1 VRTRQRARNQLSCTQ
16 EKHNGE
22 AIRLM
27 RRAKIKRVEK
37 SHRGLE
43 HASTDGAKTEA
54 DSNAVAGADFMLSIV
69 EAHHTRKNG
78 SVIKMDSGLKAQQ
91 ELEKIEGQITR
102 LQGLEGQNAETLRQI
117 QQLHERVSDLRREI
131 SSHLNAWER
140 TELARHPQRPYTL
153 DYVERIF
160 TEWSE
165 IHGDRG
171 FRDDPAIVCGM
182 ACFHGEEV
190 VVVGQQK
197 ARDAKQR
204 VYRNFGMPHPEG
216 YRKAL
221 RVMKIAEKFKRP
233 IFTFVDTDGAY
244 PGLHAEER
252 GQGEAIARNLLE
264 MARLEVPIIATVIG
278 VGGSGGA
285 LAIAVADRV
294 LMMENSVYSVISP
307 EGCASIMWR
316 DASKKDLAAEAMKIT
331 AKDLNELG
339 CIDGIISEPA
349 GGAHTDHAQ
358 AAELLDAALQQNLA
372 AVKKMPVGELLESR
386 YKKFRNMAQFFQVEA

>member
-1 VRTRQRARNQLSCTQ
+1 MRQ
-16 EKHNGE
+16 
-22 AIRLM
+22 M
-27 RRAKIKRVEK
+27 RRSKIKRAEK
-37 SHRGLE
+37 SGH
-43 HASTDGAKTEA
+43 STNDGAKNGAE
-54 DSNAVAGADFMLSIV
+54 NAAIAGTDFMLSIV
-69 EAHHTRKNG
+69 EAHQPQKNG
-78 SVIKMDSGLKAQQ
+78 NVTKMNSGLKAQQ
-91 ELEKIEGQITR
+91 ELEKIEEQITQ
-102 LQGLEGQNAETLRQI
+102 LQALEGQNAETLRQV
-117 QQLHERVSDLRREI
+117 QQLHERVNGLRREI

-160 TEWSE
+160 TDWSE
-165 IHGDRG
+165 IHGDRS

-182 ACFHGEEV
+182 ARFHGEEV
-190 VVVGQQK
+190 LIVGQQK

-204 VYRNFGMPHPEG
+204 VYRNFGMSHPEG

-233 IFTFVDTDGAY
+233 ILTFVDTDGAY

-264 MARLEVPIIATVIG
+264 MARLEVPIIATIIG

-316 DASKKDLAAEAMKIT
+316 DASKKGLAAEAMKIT
-331 AKDLNELG
+331 ANDLNDLG
-339 CIDGIISEPA
+339 CVDAIIPEPP

-358 AAELLDAALQQNLA
+358 AAELLDAALRQHLA
-372 AVKKMPVGELLESR
+372 ALRRMPVADLLETR
-386 YKKFRNMAQFFQVEA
+386 YKKFRNMAQFFQVEV